1 MISSLRQTGFHFFI
15 AKKRNKK
22 SRRFKGYAAN
32 APPASH
38 VKRQA
43 ALFYLVIDLAS

>member
-1 MISSLRQTGFHFFI
+1 MIFCLRQTGFHFFI

-32 APPASH
+32 
-38 VKRQA
+38 VTE
-43 ALFYLVIDLAS
+43 